1 MTAPREAEIISRI
14 LSGNV
19 DDFELLVEEHKGKVF
34 SIVRKRV
41 PQADAEEVAHKV
53 FIAAFKAL
61 GSFSRNK
68 PFENWLSGIA
78 VRSCCNYWRE
88 CGSSRKVLA
97 SAPGDEH
104 LEWLEKVC
112 RGDSLEKFETLVRRQ
127 EAREL
132 IGWCLNKLSPEDRAL
147 LEMIYF
153 EDWPL
158 KEAAAAMEWG
168 MAKTKIRAM
177 RAKAKMK
184 QIIAKLPGELGK

>member
-1 MTAPREAEIISRI
+1 MTVPREAEIINRV
-14 LSGNV
+14 LSGNINE
-19 DDFELLVEEHKGKVF
+19 FELLVESHKAKVF

-41 PQADAEEVAHKV
+41 PVDDAEEVAQKV

-61 GSFSRNK
+61 GSFSQNK

-88 CGSSRKVLA
+88 CGSSRKMMAA
-97 SAPGDEH
+97 SPDDEH

-112 RGDSLEKFETLVRRQ
+112 SSDSIEKFAALSRRREAKELV
-127 EAREL
+127 E
-132 IGWCLNKLSPEDRAL
+132 WCLRQMPPEDCAL

-153 EDWPL
+153 EDWLL
-158 KEAAAAMEWG
+158 KDAAAALGWG
-168 MAKTKIRAM
+168 IAKTKIRAM

-184 QIIAKLPGELGK
+184 QIIAKLPGGRK